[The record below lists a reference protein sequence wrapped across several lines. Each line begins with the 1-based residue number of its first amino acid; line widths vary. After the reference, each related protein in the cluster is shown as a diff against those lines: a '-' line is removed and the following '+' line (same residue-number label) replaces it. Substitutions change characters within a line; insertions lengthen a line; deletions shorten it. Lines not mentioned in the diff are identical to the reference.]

1 MKDIEIVQWVKFH
14 KEGLMQEVKNI
25 AKECN
30 TRMDFIRA
38 LKEKYKL
45 SITDAD
51 VVANNFYQKD

>member
-14 KEGLMQEVKNI
+14 KEGLMAEVKQL
-25 AKECN
+25 AKESN

-45 SITDAD
+45 SISDAD
-51 VVANNFYQKD
+51 VVATNFYQKD

>member
-14 KEGLMQEVKNI
+14 KEGLINEVKEL
-25 AKECN
+25 AKQAN

-38 LKEKYKL
+38 LKERYNL
-45 SITDAD
+45 SISDAD